1 MKLLKQKAISFLIS
15 FIILSIM
22 VLVYTF
28 LLYNGKISSDAKAI
42 RRSTFIIG
50 AFYFFIL
57 GFVSGLIEKKRGFIS
72 SLITGLALIV
82 LIILIKLLSKQ
93 VIFVIDWLKYL
104 VYLGCIIFGGI
115 LGVNVR
121 APKKKESKHH

>member
-28 LLYNGKISSDAKAI
+28 LLYNGKISSDAKSI
-42 RRSTFIIG
+42 HRSTFIIG
-50 AFYFFIL
+50 ALYFFIL
-57 GFVSGLIEKKRGFIS
+57 GFVSGCIEKKRGFIS
-72 SLITGLALIV
+72 SLITGLIFILLI
-82 LIILIKLLSKQ
+82 LFIKLLSKQ
-93 VIFVIDWLKYL
+93 VIFVTDWLKYL

-115 LGVNVR
+115 LGVNLK
-121 APKKKESKHH
+121 APKKKEAKHH